1 MTLCFSCTASE
12 LKDWLFDENTSS
24 GWIDPNDFAGGR
36 VRAWNEMRPREFI
49 LPKDSV
55 HYDFWGSYISSMTF
69 AASPTALRT
78 IIAPRVAAACSS
90 GKTYPVMW
98 RTLET
103 LVANIDVLDSI
114 VPSDDVSTREYGTSP
129 LTLYIG
135 IDAECDRL
143 DQIGC
148 LRTVGEITERVVVC
162 STEAMHPRTRSG
174 LRRAI
179 QSECRQARVD
189 FVTCPVDVCVYFYD
203 THVVVQAY
211 SARAAARPEIFE
223 QCEAVV

>member
-12 LKDWLFDENTSS
+12 IKDWLFDENTSS
-24 GWIDPNDFAGGR
+24 GWIDANDFAGGR
-36 VRAWNEMRPREFI
+36 VRAWNELHPHKYI
-49 LPKDSV
+49 LPKDAQ
-55 HYDFWGSYISSMTF
+55 HYDFWNACIGPLTF

-90 GKTYPVMW
+90 GKAYPEMW

-103 LVANIDVLDSI
+103 LVANIDVLESI
-114 VPSDDVSTREYGTSP
+114 IPSDDVSTRENGTTP
-129 LTLYIG
+129 LTIYIG
-135 IDAECDRL
+135 IIDAECDRL

-162 STEAMHPRTRSG
+162 SVETLHPRSRSG

-179 QSECRQARVD
+179 QSECYGARVD
-189 FVTCPVDVCVYFYD
+189 FVTCPVDVCVYFYS
-203 THVVVQAY
+203 TL
-211 SARAAARPEIFE
+211 
-223 QCEAVV
+223 